1 MLSAIKFWVWL
12 STVSDPYAAWQL
24 YQHFGSPES
33 AFYADEDALR
43 EVPGLNQKQLAALR
57 SPTLSG
63 AERVLSDCQRL
74 GVHISTWQDADYPER
89 LRSIP
94 APPLVLYFL
103 GRPLHLEEECVI
115 AMAGTRRC
123 SSYGQAMAAR
133 FAGSLTRC
141 GALVLTGMASGCDLA
156 ALNGALQA
164 DGPVAVLLP
173 GGVDV
178 PFVENR
184 YYRRLY
190 DTVSKQ
196 GTLIST
202 YPPGTPNDHRNFLY
216 RNPVLTG
223 LSSATLVIEA
233 AERSGTL
240 NVAARAQEQQRTLYS
255 IPANLD
261 SPTAAGTNA
270 LICSGHALPVSSA
283 EEILLP
289 FYGAFPQLRL
299 DSRRIPPRKAAGT
312 PEKPRPEP
320 VFRSNFPPK
329 APAKNKKGVDSGAKS
344 DYIDLQAASTD
355 FTDDELSLLAALQS
369 DRKTAEDLTAETEIP
384 SSRALAALTT
394 LTLRGYLKE
403 LAGGF
408 FQRVNPPS

>member
-12 STVSDPYAAWQL
+12 STVSDPYAAWQM

-33 AFYADEDALR
+33 AFYADAEALR
-43 EVPGLNQKQLAALR
+43 EVPGLNQKQLAAFQ

-63 AERVLSDCQRL
+63 AEQILHDCQQL

-94 APPLVLYFL
+94 TPPLVLYLL

-164 DGPVAVLLP
+164 NGPVAVLLP
-173 GGVDV
+173 GGVNV
-178 PFVENR
+178 PFVDNS

-190 DTVSKQ
+190 DTVSRQ

-202 YPPGTPNDHRNFLY
+202 YPPGTPNDHRNFFY
-216 RNPVLTG
+216 RNSVLTG

-233 AERSGTL
+233 GQRSGTL
-240 NVAARAQEQQRTLYS
+240 NVAGRAQEQQRTLYS

-261 SPTAAGTNA
+261 SPTAAGTNT

-283 EEILLP
+283 EQILLP
-289 FYGAFPQLRL
+289 FYATFPRLRL
-299 DSRRIPPRKAAGT
+299 DSRRISHGKAVPVGEKS
-312 PEKPRPEP
+312 PEKPAPG
-320 VFRSNFPPK
+320 SNFSQKVPP
-329 APAKNKKGVDSGAKS
+329 AAKKGVDTAADS
-344 DYIDLQAASTD
+344 DYIDLQAASSD
-355 FTDDELSLLAALQS
+355 FTDDEKALLRALES
-369 DRKTAEDLTAETEIP
+369 GHKTAEDLTAETGVP

-394 LTLRGYLKE
+394 LTLRGFLKE

-408 FQRVNPPS
+408 FERVSPRP